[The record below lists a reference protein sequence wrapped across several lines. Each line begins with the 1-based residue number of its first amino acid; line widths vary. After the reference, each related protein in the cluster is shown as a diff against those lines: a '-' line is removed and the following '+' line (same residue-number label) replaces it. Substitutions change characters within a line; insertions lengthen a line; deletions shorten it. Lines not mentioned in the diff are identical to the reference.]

1 MILIN
6 HFKISAVLLMIFL
19 FLPEHLL
26 GQENG
31 ELKAN
36 LIAHRGGVVDEQRAE
51 NSASAIEEAI
61 HRGYRMLEV
70 DLRKSRDG
78 RIVVHHDPTFESDYG
93 YSGAVEE
100 MDWGE
105 IQQLRS
111 KKDGHRP
118 LLFEEVAHRVEGRA
132 GLMLDVKGN
141 DYGDDYYKKIEQVL
155 NRYNLLLDTFI
166 LSGSE
171 AQEFFKNKA
180 SLSAGFDTLIE
191 ESKKGVEVNNV
202 YHLFE
207 LGSNLDR
214 SMIEKANE
222 LDVTVVAAINVFRY
236 RQADEDVWE
245 AARDDI
251 NRLMDLGV
259 RYYQVDSFY
268 EPLFYSK

>member
-6 HFKISAVLLMIFL
+6 HFKISAVLLMVLL
-19 FLPEHLL
+19 FLPGHLL

-31 ELKAN
+31 EFKAN
-36 LIAHRGGVVDEQRAE
+36 LIAHRGGVVDEYRAE

-61 HRGYRMLEV
+61 QRGYRMLEV

-78 RIVVHHDPTFESDYG
+78 KIVVHHDPTFERDYDH
-93 YSGAVEE
+93 SGAVAE
-100 MDWGE
+100 MNWDE
-105 IQQLRS
+105 IKELRS
-111 KKDGHRP
+111 KKDGHSP
-118 LLFEEVAHRVEGRA
+118 LLFEEVAQKAAGRV

-141 DYGDDYYKKIEQVL
+141 DYGEDYYKKIAQIL
-155 NRYNLLLDTFI
+155 NRHNLLSNTFV

-171 AQEFFKNKA
+171 AQAYFKNKA
-180 SLSAGFDTLIE
+180 SLSAGFDRLIE
-191 ESKKGVEVNNV
+191 ESKRGVDVKDV

-207 LGSNLDR
+207 LGSNLDHA
-214 SMIEKANE
+214 MINKANE
-222 LDVTVVAAINVFRY
+222 LGVTVVAAINVFRY

-245 AARDDI
+245 TARDDI

-259 RYYQVDSFY
+259 RYYQVDSYY